1 MMMRGVYRYEE
12 DLDCHLWT
20 NTYVDGIG
28 TTGTVM
34 RHNEMDGRDSRV
46 GYLQRKG
53 RDEKYMAL
61 RGENRP
67 PDAVVPAVPDDGIVR
82 QTK

>member
-1 MMMRGVYRYEE
+1 MMMMMMMMRGVYRYEE

-28 TTGTVM
+28 TTEPLWDTT
-34 RHNEMDGRDSRV
+34 RWTDGRNSRV

-53 RDEKYMAL
+53 QR
-61 RGENRP
+61 
-67 PDAVVPAVPDDGIVR
+67 
-82 QTK
+82 